1 MKVFGYYSVMMSVG
15 SAGKPKSDND
25 PMKRIRTLGDNLAA
39 WTSQHLCFDERC
51 LKAVTKETGNWT
63 QRISKM
69 VDRMEFLYNK
79 CGGIPQRDELS
90 RKKRDEDEVDYDDN
104 SEDDLSDLMTS
115 RYNREDP
122 IKGIGQ
128 LTGAVR
134 KWADNYLSDCRSQ
147 QKTANNGIPM
157 ISLRMHKWKVVLE
170 NGFHKIRKQTEEIK
184 PTPSSWTN
192 WYQRKIQ
199 RA

>member
-1 MKVFGYYSVMMSVG
+1 MVRSEAFALIPVSLIWSEK
-15 SAGKPKSDND
+15 
-25 PMKRIRTLGDNLAA
+25 
-39 WTSQHLCFDERC
+39 FDSNP
-51 LKAVTKETGNWT
+51 LSN
-63 QRISKM
+63 
-69 VDRMEFLYNK
+69 FLLYNL
-79 CGGIPQRDELS
+79 E
-90 RKKRDEDEVDYDDN
+90 
-104 SEDDLSDLMTS
+104 
-115 RYNREDP
+115 
-122 IKGIGQ
+122 
-128 LTGAVR
+128 GAVR